1 MHGNSNNQT
10 LNSKHHQEPQ
20 TVKLKLDT
28 NSNTDDFSHSKL
40 NQNKFACVQADILVN
55 ENEPKLSLSS
65 AYKVGGKVQQY
76 LNC

>member
-40 NQNKFACVQADILVN
+40 NQNADILVN